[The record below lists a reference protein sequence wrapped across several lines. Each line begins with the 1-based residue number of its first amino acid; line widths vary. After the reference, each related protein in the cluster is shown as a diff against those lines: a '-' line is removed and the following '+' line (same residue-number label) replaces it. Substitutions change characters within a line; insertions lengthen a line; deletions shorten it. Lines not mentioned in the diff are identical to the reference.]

1 MDDATSEIYYA
12 QLVEEESTPTVLA
25 ALREVI
31 EQKGVFCALY
41 SDRASHFF
49 LTPKAGEPVDH
60 NRLTQ
65 VGRALRTLGIQM
77 IPAYSPQ
84 ARGRSER
91 GFSTWQ
97 GRLPQELRLRGLK
110 VRQPKPEWLR
120 IRLGDPT
127 NQNQVLQLIEG
138 LNLHTVCQEAR
149 CPNIFE
155 CWNDRTATFMLG
167 GDICTRHC
175 GFCAVGKGQP
185 GLLDPEEPRHVAEAV
200 NHLNL
205 AHAVITSVN
214 RDDLPDGGA
223 AHWAETIRLVRASN
237 PECKIEVLIP
247 DFNGDEAALNTVLD
261 AEPDVLNHNTETI
274 ARLYRRVRPDA
285 VYTQS
290 LTLLQRAAA
299 RRDREGRGMLTK
311 SGIMVGLGETFEEVV
326 DLMNDLR
333 AVSCDIMTIGQ
344 YLQPHARRLPV
355 ERYVT
360 PDEFAK
366 WREVGMSLGFHH
378 VESSPLTRSSYHA
391 REQAAK

>member
-1 MDDATSEIYYA
+1 
-12 QLVEEESTPTVLA
+12 LA
-25 ALREVI
+25 R
-31 EQKGVFCALY
+31 
-41 SDRASHFF
+41 
-49 LTPKAGEPVDH
+49 
-60 NRLTQ
+60 
-65 VGRALRTLGIQM
+65 
-77 IPAYSPQ
+77 
-84 ARGRSER
+84 
-91 GFSTWQ
+91 
-97 GRLPQELRLRGLK
+97 ELRVISNNQK

-138 LNLHTVCQEAR
+138 LNLHTVCQEAC

-155 CWNDRTATFMLG
+155 CWTDRTATFMLG

-185 GLLDPEEPRHVAEAV
+185 GSLDPEEPRHVAEAV
-200 NHLNL
+200 GHLNL

-214 RDDLPDGGA
+214 R
-223 AHWAETIRLVRASN
+223 
-237 PECKIEVLIP
+237 EVLIP

-285 VYTQS
+285 VYEQS

-299 RRDREGRGMLTK
+299 RRDRENRGMLTK

-326 DLMNDLR
+326 ELMKDLR

-360 PDEFAK
+360 PEEFAK
-366 WREVGMSLGFHH
+366 WREIGMSMGFHH